1 MKKTYLSVLLLV
13 FVLVLAATAGV
24 VYAKYIRTFE
34 QTVNVTVT
42 ADLAESVVL
51 YESEAE
57 KKNDGSYELNSESRV
72 TENTYTLLPGLDVP
86 KDPTIEI
93 VGKTN
98 VPAYLYIEVVDK
110 LNASIAYTLTS
121 DWLDISVTGKNGG
134 KVYVYAKDG
143 LPVKLQSFEN
153 LTIGILEDNKLIIS
167 ESLPRDTKVS
177 LTFHAYMA
185 QVDNDRSP
193 KEVFESNFKS

>member
-42 ADLAESVVL
+42 ADLAESVAL
-51 YESEAE
+51 YESQAV
-57 KKNDGSYELNSESRV
+57 KKDDGSYSLNSESRV
-72 TENTYTLLPGLDVP
+72 TQNTYTLLPGLDVP

-110 LNASIAYTLTS
+110 LNASIAYTDRTS
-121 DWLDISVTGKNGG
+121 V
-134 KVYVYAKDG
+134 V
-143 LPVKLQSFEN
+143 
-153 LTIGILEDNKLIIS
+153 
-167 ESLPRDTKVS
+167 
-177 LTFHAYMA
+177 
-185 QVDNDRSP
+185 
-193 KEVFESNFKS
+193 

>member
-72 TENTYTLLPGLDVP
+72 TQNTYTLLPGLDVP

-110 LNASIAYTLTS
+110 LNASIAYTLKS
-121 DWLDISVTGKNGG
+121 EWLDISVTGKNGG

-143 LPVKLQSFEN
+143 VPVKMQSFDK
-153 LTIGILEDNKLIIS
+153 LTIGILEGDKLIVS
-167 ESLPRDTKVS
+167 DSLPRDTKVS

-185 QVDNDRSP
+185 QVDHDRSP

>member
-42 ADLAESVVL
+42 ADLAESVAL
-51 YESEAE
+51 YESQAV
-57 KKNDGSYELNSESRV
+57 KKDDGSYSLNSESRV
-72 TENTYTLLPGLDVP
+72 TQNTYTLLPGLDVP

-110 LNASIAYTLTS
+110 LNASIAYTLKS
-121 DWLDISVTGKNGG
+121 EWLDISVTGKNGG

-143 LPVKLQSFEN
+143 VPVKLQSFDK

-167 ESLPRDTKVS
+167 DSLPRDTEVS

-185 QVDNDRSP
+185 QVDNDRAP
-193 KEVFESNFKS
+193 KEVFE

>member
-42 ADLAESVVL
+42 ADLAESVAL
-51 YESEAE
+51 YESQAV
-57 KKNDGSYELNSESRV
+57 KKDDGSYSLNSESRV
-72 TENTYTLLPGLDVP
+72 TQNTYTLLPGLDVP

-110 LNASIAYTLTS
+110 LNASIAYTLKS
-121 DWLDISVTGKNGG
+121 EWLDISVTGKNGG

-143 LPVKLQSFEN
+143 VPVKLQSFDK

-167 ESLPRDTKVS
+167 DSLPRDTEVS

-185 QVDNDRSP
+185 QVDNDRAP